1 MLDPLALTCASMSEH
16 FIGVPPGSE
25 RTYKSRLPQCSAAT
39 GEALG
44 RIEPMTVFRCIAV
57 AAALALAACSV
68 SPPTVGSEFDVAPG
82 LEMTLWASE
91 PLLVNPT
98 NFDIDERGRVW
109 FIESVNYRSDLR
121 SRPKNDERGD
131 RIVIL
136 EDTDGDGQADSRKVF
151 DQHADMLAPLGISVL
166 GNKVIVSQSPDLFV
180 YTKDEDDRIVS
191 KETLLSG
198 WSGVDHDHGMHVV
211 LFGHDGRYYFNSGD
225 QGFQTTDRSGKSFRS
240 SREGPYYAATV
251 QTVRPDGSDF
261 RVLAH
266 NARNPYEIALDSFG
280 SIWQT
285 DNDDDGNQWTR
296 LLYVM
301 EGANF
306 GYWGPGGRRWREDRG
321 THFHEE
327 RPGTLPYVARTGPGS
342 PTGLVLYEGELLPA
356 QYRNQLLHAEP
367 GKRLIQTF
375 FVRPDGAGYE
385 MEAENTVTATD
396 PIFRPSDIAVAPDG
410 SVFVADWQDPVVGGH
425 AMFDIER
432 GRIFRIAPIGH
443 RGSVP
448 ELDLESS
455 AGLLAAF
462 GSPNQATRY
471 RAYQELLLR
480 GEDERRELLMEAWQ
494 SGSDTMRARAL
505 WLLAPLGEA
514 GRGALKDALE
524 ADDPRFRI
532 LGLRVSR
539 HHELDHYQRVAQLA
553 KDSDAQVRR
562 EAALMLRGVDPA
574 QREEIWLSLA
584 DGYDGADRWYLG
596 ALGIAAEGAE
606 DGLFRALRRKHPAWS
621 SKLGDLYWVL
631 QAPAS
636 RNYLTGI
643 ARDRSRPM
651 EDRLKALDAL
661 GWQPSAGVARTVAGM
676 AGDPAE
682 AAEVRDRALYLL
694 SKQVFSEWSDQRAE
708 PYLVTAV
715 GRALANSETRSA
727 ALELSAL
734 LANPSLAPQLR
745 RLAADAAAEEAD
757 RVVAIKTLGAIGG
770 SAAEAM
776 LSQQLSEGPDALRIA
791 AIEGLWAASAEGL
804 DQTLRE
810 LILSTAPNQV
820 RSEAVRVL
828 GRRADGAKL
837 LLDMEES
844 FELPGEMR
852 AVATSVVHSSRDPEV
867 RKRAATVLPAPKS
880 SNERPVVRV
889 REIVEGV
896 GSAERGREVFN
907 RRDGASC
914 AKCHSLSVGE
924 EIVGPSLAAIA
935 SKYGKE
941 GMLNAILHP
950 SAGIAHEYVSWILD
964 TASHG
969 LLTGILIEDT
979 PERVVLRNEAADEFQ
994 LAPSDILERRQG
1006 KLSIMPDDLVS
1017 AMTTQ
1022 ELIDLITF
1030 LATLEGSA

>member
-1 MLDPLALTCASMSEH
+1 MQS
-16 FIGVPPGSE
+16 I
-25 RTYKSRLPQCSAAT
+25 
-39 GEALG
+39 G
-44 RIEPMTVFRCIAV
+44 RIEPMTFFRCIAV
-57 AAALALAACSV
+57 ATALAFVACSV
-68 SPPTVGSEFDVAPG
+68 SPPTVGDEYEIAPG

-98 NFDIDERGRVW
+98 NFDVDERGRVW

-121 SRPKNDERGD
+121 SRPKNDEQGD

-136 EDTDGDGQADSRKVF
+136 EDTNGDGQADSRKVF

-191 KETLLSG
+191 KETLLTG
-198 WSGVDHDHGMHVV
+198 WDGVDHDHGLHVV

-225 QGFQTTDRSGKSFRS
+225 QGFETTDHSGKSFRS

-251 QTVRPDGSDF
+251 QTMLPDGSDF

-342 PTGLVLYEGELLPA
+342 PTGLVLYEGDLLPDK
-356 QYRNQLLHAEP
+356 YRNQLIHTEP
-367 GKRLIQTF
+367 GKRLVQTF
-375 FVRPDGAGYE
+375 FVRPDGAGYA
-385 MEAENTVTATD
+385 MEAENTVTSTD

-410 SVFVADWQDPVVGGH
+410 SIFVADWQDPVVGGH

-443 RGSVP
+443 RSLVP
-448 ELDLESS
+448 QLDLDSDS
-455 AGLLAAF
+455 GVLAAF

-471 RAYQELLLR
+471 RAYQELVLR
-480 GEDERRELLMEAWQ
+480 GKDERRELLLKAWQ
-494 SGSDTMRARAL
+494 GTSVSTRARAL

-514 GRGALKDALE
+514 GELALE
-524 ADDPRFRI
+524 GAFEAEDPRFRI
-532 LGLRVSR
+532 LALRVSR
-539 HHELDHYQRVAQLA
+539 QHGLDHFERVAQLA
-553 KDSDAQVRR
+553 QDPDPQVRR
-562 EAALMLRGVDPA
+562 EVALMLRGFEPSEKVD
-574 QREEIWLSLA
+574 IWLTLA
-584 DGYDGADRWYLG
+584 EGYDGADRWYLG
-596 ALGIAAEGAE
+596 ALGIASEGAE
-606 DGLFRALRRKHPAWS
+606 DELFSALRRKYPAWS
-621 SKLGDLYWVL
+621 AKLGDLYWVL
-631 QAPAS
+631 QAPTS
-636 RNYLTGI
+636 RRYLTGI
-643 ARDRSRPM
+643 VRDRTRPLD
-651 EDRLKALDAL
+651 DRLKALDAL
-661 GWQPSAGVARTVAGM
+661 GWQPSADVARTVSAI
-676 AGDPAE
+676 AGDSVE
-682 AAEVRDRALYLL
+682 ADAIRNRALYLL
-694 SKQVFSEWSDQRAE
+694 SKQVFSEWSDQRSE
-708 PYLVTAV
+708 PYLVAAV
-715 GRALANSETRSA
+715 GRSLAKSETRSA

-734 LANPSLAPQLR
+734 LADPTLAPELR
-745 RLAADAAAEEAD
+745 RLAVDEAAEEAD

-776 LSQQLSEGPDALRIA
+776 LSEQLSQGPEALRIA
-791 AIEGLWAASAEGL
+791 AMEGLWAASAGGL
-804 DQTLRE
+804 YQRLQE
-810 LILSTAPNQV
+810 LILSDAPNQV
-820 RSEAVRVL
+820 RSEAVRLL
-828 GRRADGAKL
+828 GRRSDGANL
-837 LLDMEES
+837 LLDMEEA
-844 FELPGEMR
+844 FDLPGEMR
-852 AVATSVVHSSRDPEV
+852 AVATSVVNTSRDPEV
-867 RKRAATVLPAPKS
+867 RERAAAILPVPKS

-896 GSAERGREVFN
+896 GSAARGRVVYD
-907 RRDGASC
+907 RKDGANC
-914 AKCHSLSVGE
+914 AKCHSLSAGE

-950 SAGIAHEYVSWILD
+950 SAGIAHEYASWILD

-969 LLTGILIEDT
+969 LITGILIEDT
-979 PERVVLRNEAADEFQ
+979 PERIVLRNEAADEIQ
-994 LAPSDILERRQG
+994 LTPSDILERRQS

-1017 AMTTQ
+1017 AMTKQ

-1030 LATLEGSA
+1030 LATLDGSA